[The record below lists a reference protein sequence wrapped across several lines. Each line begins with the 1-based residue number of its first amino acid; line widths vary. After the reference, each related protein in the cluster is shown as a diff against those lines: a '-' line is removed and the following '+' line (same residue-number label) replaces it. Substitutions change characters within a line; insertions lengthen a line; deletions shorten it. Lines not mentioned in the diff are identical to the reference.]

1 MNSITKKG
9 DCIADMCK
17 IKFIHHE
24 FITPRFY
31 DRYWDATIMTN
42 DNAEYNVR
50 IIENV
55 NTNGDKYYTGELYNR
70 NIANKY
76 NNTYLCFGYS
86 NYHNTYRYIL
96 EAMLRVIKGDYSEIK
111 GVGHCVAK
119 PS

>member
-1 MNSITKKG
+1 MNSITNKG
-9 DCIADMCK
+9 CIADMCK
-17 IKFIHHE
+17 IKFIHHG

-31 DRYWDATIMTN
+31 NRYWDATVITN

-70 NIANKY
+70 DIADKY

-96 EAMLRVIKGDYSEIK
+96 EAMLRVIRGDYSEIK